1 MGTAVAERL
10 LDAGCDL
17 VVFNRSREKAEPLA
31 ARGAAV
37 AETAEALAAAV
48 DVVLTSVSDDDAL
61 EAVATSVV
69 AGARPGTVL
78 ADLSTVSPDASARVA
93 ALAERASLLYLRA
106 PVSGNPSVVRAGNL
120 SFIVSGPAAALERAE
135 PVLLAIG
142 PTIHEVGDGEQARI
156 VKLAINLVIAGL
168 AELMAEALVLGE
180 ASGVSRAALL
190 ETMGSSAA
198 GAPFVRYK
206 TGPLLRRRLLGDV
219 HHEPH
224 GEGRGPRARRGRGRR
239 RAPAAGGRDQ
249 STRTLRNRGGLRG
262 RRLHGALP
270 APAERVGSGGAAV
283 TTQGRLSGSPDATRA
298 VDWEQ
303 RIDFPRLRS
312 DRLER
317 AKAALEASDLG
328 ALLLFDP
335 NNIRY
340 VTSTHIGEWA
350 RDKNARF
357 ALLPRGADPILW
369 DFGSAARHHQLFAP
383 WLPPENFRAGVAPM
397 RGAMPVETGIP
408 DRLGERIAHELRE
421 HGVAGEPLGV
431 DMADLVTLEAL
442 HRAGVHVTDG
452 SRVMLEARKIKT
464 AQEIALLDQSAGLV
478 DAVYEE
484 IYRMLRPGVYEH
496 EIVGRAHQLLFEM
509 GSELVEAVNAVSGD
523 RCNPHPHVF
532 SDRLL
537 RPGDQ
542 AFFDIIHSFMGYR
555 TCYYRTFN
563 VGGVNAAQLDAY
575 KQCREWLDAAIAL
588 VRPGMTT
595 DRIAEV
601 WPTAQELGFPDE
613 ETCFGLQFGHGIG
626 VGLYEPPM
634 ISRVHS
640 LDHPVE
646 IEEGMVF
653 ALETYCA
660 ATDGRSAARIEE
672 EVVVTATGCDVI
684 TRFPA
689 DELLVAGRIYVRGA
703 DLVSDGEA
711 GRDGMAG
718 AVAASAVLGD
728 NGA

>member
-1 MGTAVAERL
+1 LTRL
-10 LDAGCDL
+10 
-17 VVFNRSREKAEPLA
+17 
-31 ARGAAV
+31 
-37 AETAEALAAAV
+37 
-48 DVVLTSVSDDDAL
+48 
-61 EAVATSVV
+61 
-69 AGARPGTVL
+69 
-78 ADLSTVSPDASARVA
+78 
-93 ALAERASLLYLRA
+93 
-106 PVSGNPSVVRAGNL
+106 
-120 SFIVSGPAAALERAE
+120 
-135 PVLLAIG
+135 
-142 PTIHEVGDGEQARI
+142 
-156 VKLAINLVIAGL
+156 
-168 AELMAEALVLGE
+168 
-180 ASGVSRAALL
+180 
-190 ETMGSSAA
+190 
-198 GAPFVRYK
+198 
-206 TGPLLRRRLLGDV
+206 
-219 HHEPH
+219 
-224 GEGRGPRARRGRGRR
+224 GR
-239 RAPAAGGRDQ
+239 
-249 STRTLRNRGGLRG
+249 TN
-262 RRLHGALP
+262 
-270 APAERVGSGGAAV
+270 
-283 TTQGRLSGSPDATRA
+283 GSPDATRA

-303 RIDFPRLRS
+303 RIDFARLRQ
-312 DRLER
+312 DRLAR
-317 AKAALEASDLG
+317 AKAALEASELG

-369 DFGSAARHHQLFAP
+369 DFGSASRHHQLFAP

-408 DRLGERIAHELRE
+408 DRLGQRIADELRE
-421 HGVAGEPLGV
+421 HGLAGEPLGV
-431 DMADLVTLEAL
+431 DMSDMLTLEAL
-442 HRAGVHVTDG
+442 RRAGVETTDG
-452 SRVMLEARKIKT
+452 SQVVLEARKIKT
-464 AQEIALLDQSAGLV
+464 PEEIALLDQSAGLV

-484 IYRMLRPGVYEH
+484 IYRMLRPGIYEH
-496 EIVGRAHQLLFEM
+496 EIVARAHQLLFEM
-509 GSELVEAVNAVSGD
+509 GSEQVEAINAVSGD

-563 VGGVNAAQLDAY
+563 VGGVSPAQLDAY
-575 KQCREWLDAAIAL
+575 KRCREWLDAAIEL

-595 DRIAEV
+595 DRIAEM
-601 WPTAQELGFPDE
+601 WPTASELGFPDE

-640 LDHPVE
+640 LEHPVE

-672 EVVVTATGCDVI
+672 EVVVTARGCEVI

-689 DELLVAGRIYVRGA
+689 EELLVAGRIYVRGA
-703 DLVSDGEA
+703 DLLRDGEA
-711 GRDGMAG
+711 GHDGAAG
-718 AVAASAVLGD
+718 AVAASAVVAT
-728 NGA
+728 GAEA

>member
-1 MGTAVAERL
+1 MTM
-10 LDAGCDL
+10 
-17 VVFNRSREKAEPLA
+17 RSR
-31 ARGAAV
+31 
-37 AETAEALAAAV
+37 
-48 DVVLTSVSDDDAL
+48 SV
-61 EAVATSVV
+61 
-69 AGARPGTVL
+69 
-78 ADLSTVSPDASARVA
+78 
-93 ALAERASLLYLRA
+93 
-106 PVSGNPSVVRAGNL
+106 
-120 SFIVSGPAAALERAE
+120 
-135 PVLLAIG
+135 
-142 PTIHEVGDGEQARI
+142 
-156 VKLAINLVIAGL
+156 
-168 AELMAEALVLGE
+168 
-180 ASGVSRAALL
+180 
-190 ETMGSSAA
+190 
-198 GAPFVRYK
+198 
-206 TGPLLRRRLLGDV
+206 
-219 HHEPH
+219 
-224 GEGRGPRARRGRGRR
+224 
-239 RAPAAGGRDQ
+239 
-249 STRTLRNRGGLRG
+249 
-262 RRLHGALP
+262 
-270 APAERVGSGGAAV
+270 
-283 TTQGRLSGSPDATRA
+283 GSPDATRA

-303 RIDFPRLRS
+303 RIDFPRLRRE
-312 DRLER
+312 RLER

-340 VTSTHIGEWA
+340 ITSTHIGEWA

-357 ALLPRGADPILW
+357 VLLARGDDPILW
-369 DFGSAARHHQLFAP
+369 DFGSAARHHQLYAP

-421 HGVAGEPLGV
+421 RGLAGEPLGV
-431 DMADLVTLEAL
+431 DMADIVTLEAL
-442 HRAGVHVTDG
+442 ARAGVQVADG
-452 SRVMLEARKIKT
+452 SRVVLEARKIKT
-464 AQEIALLDQSAGLV
+464 SQEIALLDQSAGLV

-484 IYRMLRPGVYEH
+484 IYRMLRPGIYEH

-509 GSELVEAVNAVSGD
+509 GSEQVEAVNAVSGD

-563 VGGVNAAQLDAY
+563 VGGVSVAQLDAY
-575 KQCREWLDAAIAL
+575 KRCREWLDAAIDL

-595 DRIAEV
+595 DRIAAV
-601 WPTAQELGFPDE
+601 WPTAEELGFPDE

-640 LDHPVE
+640 LDHPAE

-672 EVVVTATGCDVI
+672 EVVVTAEGCEVI

-689 DELLVAGRIYVRGA
+689 EELLVAGKIYVRGA
-703 DLVSDGEA
+703 DLLSDGEA
-711 GRDGMAG
+711 GGNGIAG

-728 NGA
+728 GPGA